1 MISIVIPLYNKEH
14 FIASTLRSVL
24 AQSYGDFEV
33 VIVDDGSTDNSLAII
48 NNFNDSRIRII
59 SQANKGVSAAR
70 NRGIAEATGEYIA
83 LLDADDEWKPDFLQ
97 TLIYLTEKYPECDVF
112 TTDYEFRDT
121 SGHVSHTI
129 IRNIEFEGEDG
140 RLDNYFE
147 VAASSHPPI
156 CSISIMARKLAFT
169 EIGGFPTGV
178 KSGEDL
184 LTWARLAAKYKI
196 AYSRKALAVFNIE
209 GYNYKEKPKRIPAE
223 IDIVGQQLLKIKKE
237 VNPRGINA
245 YISHWHKMR
254 SSVYMRLGMR
264 KRSIDEAM
272 TGLKYNPLNYK
283 LLVFIALNLLPKK
296 FQPF

>member
-1 MISIVIPLYNKEH
+1 MISIVIPLYNKEN

-48 NNFNDSRIRII
+48 DNFNDSRIRII

-70 NRGIAEATGEYIA
+70 NRGIAEAKGEYIA

-97 TLIYLTEKYPECDVF
+97 TMIYLTEKYPECDVF

-156 CSISIMARKLAFT
+156 CSISIMARKSAFT
-169 EIGGFPTGV
+169 EIGGFPIGV

-237 VNPRGINA
+237 VNPHGINA

-264 KRSIDEAM
+264 KRSIGEAM